1 MNKTSPTMVE
11 RIERW
16 PIDRLLPFANNSR
29 THSQAQIAQIAG
41 SISEFGFV
49 NPILIGPDNVI
60 VAGHARALAAR
71 QLGLTDVP
79 VIVLAHL
86 TPTQRRALVIADNR
100 LALSAAWDEEMLHLE
115 LAALRDADFDL
126 DLLGFDDDEIAALLT
141 DEEAIE
147 GLTDEDAAPEPPQTP
162 VTIPGDLWALGSH
175 KLLCGDAT
183 ASTDVRRLLAS
194 DAADLVFTDPPYNVS
209 YEGYTE
215 DRLKIQGD
223 RMNQEQFEQFLA
235 DTFRSYRAV
244 VKPGASLYVC
254 HASSWQREFQN
265 AIEQAGLAVRCQ
277 IIWAKNT
284 FAWGFGRYKFQHE
297 PMFYCHVAGEKDVWY
312 GDKSQ
317 STLWEENKPA
327 ANRLHPTMKPVE
339 LIERALENSTKAGD
353 IVVDLFGGSG
363 STLIGCERRNR
374 SARLMEI
381 DPCYADVIARR
392 WQDYTGKKATLEG
405 DGRTFEGI
413 AEQRL
418 GQNAERPA
426 SADAGRAEQE
436 AGEC

>member
-29 THSQAQIAQIAG
+29 THSPTQIAQIAG

-49 NPILIGPDNVI
+49 NPILMGPDNVI

-126 DLLGFDDDEIAALLT
+126 ELLGFNDEEIAALLT
-141 DEEAIE
+141 DEEATE

-175 KLLCGDAT
+175 RVLCGDAT

-223 RMNQEQFEQFLA
+223 RLNQEQFEKFLA

-317 STLWEENKPA
+317 STLWAENRPS

-339 LIERALENSTKAGD
+339 LIERALENSTKS
-353 IVVDLFGGSG
+353 L
-363 STLIGCERRNR
+363 
-374 SARLMEI
+374 
-381 DPCYADVIARR
+381 
-392 WQDYTGKKATLEG
+392 
-405 DGRTFEGI
+405 
-413 AEQRL
+413 
-418 GQNAERPA
+418 
-426 SADAGRAEQE
+426 
-436 AGEC
+436 

>member
-1 MNKTSPTMVE
+1 MNKTSPTLVE

-16 PIDRLLPFANNSR
+16 PIDQLLPFANNSR
-29 THSQAQIAQIAG
+29 THSPTQIAQIAG

-49 NPILIGPDNVI
+49 NPILMGPDNVI

-126 DLLGFDDDEIAALLT
+126 DLLGFNDDEIAALLT
-141 DEEAIE
+141 DEEATE

-175 KLLCGDAT
+175 RVLCGDAT

-223 RMNQEQFEQFLA
+223 RMNQEQFEKFLA

-244 VKPGASLYVC
+244 VKPRGSRRLADQAQPFAFRIIPDETGAVEKHGGVLGRIIGGPAGKPCVVRIPAPCEMHPCLADIPGKSQRRR
-254 HASSWQREFQN
+254 SS
-265 AIEQAGLAVRCQ
+265 AGLANAESRIVENECDL
-277 IIWAKNT
+277 
-284 FAWGFGRYKFQHE
+284 
-297 PMFYCHVAGEKDVWY
+297 AGV
-312 GDKSQ
+312 
-317 STLWEENKPA
+317 
-327 ANRLHPTMKPVE
+327 
-339 LIERALENSTKAGD
+339 ERARPSLQYRRPPTEDVLIGGRDTECGLAFALRD
-353 IVVDLFGGSG
+353 VDLAPGGGRNG
-363 STLIGCERRNR
+363 SPEPERSRLGILPAIGLHNVPP
-374 SARLMEI
+374 SNSQAL
-381 DPCYADVIARR
+381 ADV
-392 WQDYTGKKATLEG
+392 L
-405 DGRTFEGI
+405 
-413 AEQRL
+413 L
-418 GQNAERPA
+418 
-426 SADAGRAEQE
+426 
-436 AGEC
+436 